1 MNCHISE
8 GNSEIRVATQSYHQ
22 SIQLTEGELFM
33 PEVVVFDLE
42 TTGFGQSDRIV
53 EIAGV
58 LWDTESDA
66 VIGEFESLINPERNI
81 SAEVSA
87 IHGLRAE
94 HLSSAPTFREI
105 ADWLVHLFDR
115 RPVITHNAN
124 FDLRMLNQ
132 EFERAGLEFRISQA
146 GCTLMATGKRLE
158 LACADIGYD
167 LLDAHSALVD
177 ARGALA
183 IARSIGA
190 DYFLDA
196 MNRTPHRSSQ
206 GSNSMPRT
214 LSRSQLGLTEIVE
227 GFRSLPRRIE
237 FEGSPIEYYYLAFFD
252 EVLDDMKV
260 TAEELADL
268 NAIAAEAGLS
278 STDVNELHR
287 TYLAH
292 LEQAALRDNRV
303 TPEEM
308 DLISQFA
315 ALIGVKPTVEITK
328 GIARTELRKD
338 LLICATGTAIIDGRD
353 IPKDELARIVEE
365 HGHRFTDTL
374 TKKAGVNLLLVDSYG
389 TQSGKAQ
396 QALRWGIPVLSVADY
411 LGQS

>member
-1 MNCHISE
+1 
-8 GNSEIRVATQSYHQ
+8 
-22 SIQLTEGELFM
+22 M

-42 TTGFGQSDRIV
+42 TTGFSHSDRVV

-66 VIGEFESLINPERNI
+66 IIGEFECLINPERNI

-94 HLSSAPTFREI
+94 HLSSAPTFQEI
-105 ADWLVHLFDR
+105 AGWLVHLFDR

-146 GCTLMATGKRLE
+146 GCTLMATGQRLA
-158 LACADIGYD
+158 LACADIGHE
-167 LLDAHSALVD
+167 LIDAHSALSD

-190 DYFLDA
+190 DYFLDS
-196 MNRTPHRSSQ
+196 MGRTPHTSSEA
-206 GSNSMPRT
+206 SDLLPRT
-214 LSRSQLGLTEIVE
+214 LSRSQVGLTDLVD

-237 FEGSPIEYYYLAFFD
+237 FEGSPIESYYLAFLD
-252 EVLDDMKV
+252 EVLDDMTV
-260 TAEELADL
+260 TAQELADL
-268 NAIAAEAGLS
+268 NSIAGEAGLS
-278 STDVNELHR
+278 SDEVTELHR

-292 LEQAALRDNRV
+292 LEQAALRDGRI

-308 DLISQFA
+308 DLITQFA
-315 ALIGVKPTVEITK
+315 ALIGVEPTVDVTK
-328 GIARTELRKD
+328 GVERTELRKD
-338 LLICATGTAIIDGRD
+338 LLICATGTAIIDGREM
-353 IPKDELARIVEE
+353 PKDELARLVEY
-365 HGHRFTDTL
+365 HGHRFTNAL

-396 QALRWGIPVLSVADY
+396 QALRWGIPVMSVADY
-411 LGQS
+411 LGNSQR